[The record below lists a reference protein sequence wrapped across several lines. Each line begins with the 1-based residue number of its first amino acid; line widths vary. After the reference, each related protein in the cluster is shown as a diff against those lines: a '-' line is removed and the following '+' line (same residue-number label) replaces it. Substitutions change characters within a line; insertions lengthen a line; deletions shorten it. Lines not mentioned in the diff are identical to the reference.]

1 MVSLSLMG
9 VRLCLPSK
17 CDGYFPAKFSSM
29 YRYLSS
35 SDIDQNFFRKS
46 DFGTV
51 PSVRERAREPK
62 EVPPVKPRSVRDI

>member
-1 MVSLSLMG
+1 MLPLIIVAFCVCSYMVSLSLMG

-29 YRYLSS
+29 YRCLYS
-35 SDIDQNFFRKS
+35 SDMDQNFLRKS

-51 PSVRERAREPK
+51 PSV
-62 EVPPVKPRSVRDI
+62 